1 VTAAAMQNYL
11 VYLRRN
17 LNVRIGR
24 GQRVIDIGSGHAP
37 LIRADILCDLLPQE
51 TEHRPVS
58 TVYSPPNR
66 FVVGDIHELPF
77 ATGSFDFAYSR
88 ALMEHVRDPEMACK
102 ELARIAK
109 RGLLELPSHL
119 WEIMGGS
126 KSHLWLIRKHG
137 DALVFQRKTKLHGE
151 LSSRIPEE
159 IRNSRKYEELFRCFQ
174 SHFFIRHYWEGK
186 IHIKIESGTV
196 DATAPPETPAT
207 NFTKEF
213 RNRFSRPRD
222 LARTLKVG
230 IFEAFRKA
238 MGGRNIDLLS
248 ILACPLCKT
257 KFSKESGGSLKC
269 LNCAA
274 EYPIVDGIPF
284 LITACALRSLYGLRV
299 PGSSNMV
306 R

>member
-1 VTAAAMQNYL
+1 VTAAGMQNYL

-37 LIRADILCDLLPQE
+37 LIRADVLCDLLPHE

-88 ALMEHVRDPEMACK
+88 ALLEHVRNPEMACN

-109 RGLLELPSHL
+109 RGLLELPSRL

-137 DALVFQRKTKLHGE
+137 GALVFQRKTELHGE
-151 LSSRIPEE
+151 LNSRIPEE
-159 IRNSRKYEELFRCFQ
+159 IRNSRKYEELFKCFQ

-186 IHIKIESGTV
+186 IHIEIESGNADST
-196 DATAPPETPAT
+196 TLPETPAT

-213 RNRFSRPRD
+213 RNKFNGPRG

-230 IFEAFRKA
+230 VFEAFRKA
-238 MGGRNIDLLS
+238 MGGRNIDFLS
-248 ILACPLCKT
+248 VLACPLCKT
-257 KFSKESGGSLKC
+257 KFVKESGGSLKC

-274 EYPIVDGIPF
+274 EYPIIDGIPF
-284 LITACALRSLYGLRV
+284 LINACTLGRVLGLRV
-299 PGSSNMV
+299 PGNINIV

>member
-1 VTAAAMQNYL
+1 VTAASMQNFL

-17 LNVRIGR
+17 LRVRIRR

-37 LIRADILCDLLPQE
+37 LIRADILCDLLPQG

-88 ALMEHVRDPEMACK
+88 ALLEHVRDPETACK

-109 RGLLELPSHL
+109 RGLLELPSRL

-126 KSHLWLIRKHG
+126 KSHLWLIRKRG
-137 DALVFQRKTKLHGE
+137 GALVFQRKTELHKE
-151 LSSRIPEE
+151 LNTRIPEE
-159 IRNSRKYEELFRCFQ
+159 IRNSRKYEELFRRFQ
-174 SHFFIRHYWEGK
+174 SHFFIQHYWEGN
-186 IHIKIESGTV
+186 IHIEIESDHV
-196 DATAPPETPAT
+196 DSAALPETSAM
-207 NFTKEF
+207 NFAKEF
-213 RNRFSRPRD
+213 RNKFNGPRG
-222 LARTLKVG
+222 LVQTLKVG
-230 IFEAFRKA
+230 VFEALRKA

-248 ILACPLCKT
+248 VLACPLCKN
-257 KFSKESGGSLKC
+257 KFSKESGGRLKC

-284 LITACALRSLYGLRV
+284 LINACALQNV
-299 PGSSNMV
+299 F
-306 R
+306 